1 MTDKNYTDITIVL
14 DRSGSM
20 SRLWDDTIG
29 GIETFITQQQKLPGK
44 ALLSLY
50 TFDTEVDHVLKAK
63 SIADASKS
71 DLDGV
76 TPRGSTALY
85 DALNQAISETGT
97 RFAKLPED
105 QRPGQVVFVV
115 VTDGA
120 ENASREI
127 RDPNRIREIVKH
139 QETKY
144 AWNFLFLGANIDAF
158 AAGGAVGMKGVQYDA
173 SGAGMKA
180 AIRATSA
187 YVGSSRMRGSNVAGA
202 TLLGDAVLS
211 ARSVDDSASVNAADL
226 MDEIADAYSR
236 GLDNSAVENLIKQKT
251 QTPDSESK

>member
-1 MTDKNYTDITIVL
+1 MTDPNYSDITIVL

-20 SRLWDDTIG
+20 SDLWPDTVG
-29 GIETFITQQQKLPGK
+29 GIDTFVQQQQKLPGK

-50 TFDTEVDHVLKAK
+50 AFDTEIDHVLKAK
-63 SIADASKS
+63 PIAEVSKK
-71 DLDGV
+71 DLDSV
-76 TPRGSTALY
+76 FPRGSTALY
-85 DALNQAISETGT
+85 DAINRAVNEAGS
-97 RFAKLPED
+97 RFAALPEE

-127 RDPNRIREIVKH
+127 KDPNRIREIVKH

-158 AAGGAVGMKGVQYDA
+158 TAGGAVGMKGVQYNA

-187 YVGSSRMRGSNVAGA
+187 YVGSSRMRGSVKGA
-202 TLLGDAVLS
+202 TILGDAVFS
-211 ARSVDDSASVNAADL
+211 SRSVDDTASVDAADL
-226 MDEIADAYSR
+226 MDQIADGYER
-236 GLDNSAVENLIKQKT
+236 GLDNSAIENLIKQKT
-251 QTPDSESK
+251 QAPDSENK